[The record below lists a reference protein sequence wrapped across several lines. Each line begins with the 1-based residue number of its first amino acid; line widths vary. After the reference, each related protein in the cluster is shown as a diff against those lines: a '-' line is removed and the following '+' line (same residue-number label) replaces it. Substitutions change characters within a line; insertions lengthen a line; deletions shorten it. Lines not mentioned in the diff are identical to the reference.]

1 MLPIYGFPSP
11 PETAIDTHL
20 WLSSKHI
27 RQYHLD
33 ESIIQ
38 SLKKSGRI
46 RSWKPSEY
54 VAIYGQR
61 VEHVTICLSGQ
72 YKVLL
77 NSIDGQSH
85 FMRLIKAGEM
95 FGVPSAITGAPFP
108 TDVVC
113 EKKGETLEIS
123 RPVLLDLLKREPELS
138 LAVIISLATRVS
150 EMFDFM
156 EADLLPSLRSRVYQR
171 LVRLAQFNGQPDRLG
186 HVELMLSQTEIAES
200 VNASRPR
207 VQQELKRMEREGLL
221 QLGYKR
227 ITLLRL

>member
-1 MLPIYGFPSP
+1 MSPIYGFPHP
-11 PETAIDTHL
+11 PETANDTDL
-20 WLSSKHI
+20 WLSSKRI

-33 ESIIQ
+33 ESMIQ

-46 RSWKPSEY
+46 QSWNPGEF

-61 VEHVTICLSGQ
+61 VEHVTVCLSGQ

-77 NSIDGQSH
+77 NTIDGQSH
-85 FMRLIKAGEM
+85 FMRLVNPREM
-95 FGVPSAITGAPFP
+95 FGVPSAIAGAPFP

-138 LAVIISLATRVS
+138 LAVIISLSTRVS

-186 HVELMLSQTEIAES
+186 HVELKLSQTEIAES

-207 VQQELKRMEREGLL
+207 VQQELKRMEREGLI
-221 QLGYKR
+221 QLGYRR
-227 ITLLRL
+227 ITLLKI